1 MKRARKKSADLPTV
15 NVEKLAARLEEELE
29 EQQSD
34 EELDH
39 QFQVIVECK
48 DEDEQLKL
56 IEKLEKQKYPC
67 RAMIL

>member
-1 MKRARKKSADLPTV
+1 
-15 NVEKLAARLEEELE
+15 LEEELE
-29 EQQSD
+29 GQQPD

-56 IEKLEKQKYPC
+56 IEKLEKQRYTC
-67 RAMIL
+67 RALIL